1 MVIIVVSKG
10 DMEEVAKGANFIS
23 MLRDKY
29 ERVRLD
35 LRGKSITKEGSSKKR
50 GRRRPKSKA

>member
-1 MVIIVVSKG
+1 MFQDRGAIIIVVNRDDIQK
-10 DMEEVAKGANFIS
+10 VADGADFIV

-35 LRGKSITKEGSSKKR
+35 LRNGTD
-50 GRRRPKSKA
+50 